1 MRKRILVIL
10 LLLFGLIAVSIPQL
24 IAQGNRIAFLQVIDN
39 EPFESQPLALDES
52 VSFYFDRRVD
62 CATAQAAFSITP
74 FVDGDLSCDE
84 YSLTF
89 SPIEEYERNT
99 DYTFQLAPTIV
110 ALDGTPLLDP
120 FLTTYT
126 SVGFLEVAEVFP
138 TAEGGYVPADSDITI
153 IFDRPVI
160 PLLMSTEM
168 DELPDPLQILPATE
182 GVGEWINTSMYVF
195 SPSQPLKGGTTYTA
209 SVPSGL
215 EAVDGSS
222 LETPVVWT
230 FETSPPEIVSI
241 NPSPDST
248 DMLLDPEIQVRF
260 SQPMNQQTVE
270 DAFYLKLDSLAA
282 TSDIA
287 GEFEWAPDGQ
297 GFKFTPDVQ
306 LELASVYNVGLEGEV
321 SSLSGST
328 DLKGQRTW
336 QYSTLPYPAIIG
348 TDPVDGAEGVS
359 RSGFTIYFAS
369 PMNVETLPDKII
381 IQPDPPVEP
390 RFYYSDWSYRY
401 SVSFGAQADTE
412 YTISIL
418 PGMEDIYGNAIESSQ
433 DVTFDIK
440 FVTAPRPP
448 TLGMKTP
455 GAVGFYNAYREPT
468 QLYMYHRGV
477 ETVDL
482 ELYTVPIRE
491 FIRSLTNDE
500 YYDPTEP
507 FNPQSSDLQREWTI
521 TSNTQRNITRYE
533 LLALGEIEGRGGV
546 TCEGAPPSRLRVGD
560 TAIVVTEPDALRA
573 RPLPGEG
580 EPVELLYRD
589 YVVPLVAG
597 PECVNGY
604 VWWQVQLRDES
615 VAWVAEGD
623 TTEYYLDL
631 RDASQETEITVSDEN
646 NGQLSP
652 GLYFLNIESDQIAE
666 DRYSRTRHF
675 LNVATSVL
683 TVKQTIDEILVWVTD
698 VDSGK
703 PIVGEQIDIYSERA
717 FVIGQGVTDEQGIV
731 RIEIPRTRDLYTRFI
746 AILDSDNHF
755 GVGYSSWTN
764 GLEPYQFGQSYS
776 YYPESFQTYL
786 YTDRPVYRTDQ
797 PVYFRGIVR
806 SKDDVTYTTPPFES
820 VPVQITD
827 ARGEVVYEED
837 VELTPFGT
845 FSDSFDIAPEGSLG
859 SYSIRVSLP
868 SEHEYRREG
877 GSVSF
882 LVAEYRLPEYQV
894 DMSAVTPEIAQGET
908 GTVELEGSYYF
919 GGKVSNANV
928 TYTVTA
934 SPFYFNYEGEG
945 YYDFNDYNYDDY
957 GYEYYGS
964 YGGFITEGQTTT
976 DAVGIANIDIVGDLK
991 DSTQSQTFRVEA
1003 GLQDEASQTIY
1014 ASSSF
1019 IVHKGLLYVG
1029 ARAASY
1035 VSTANEENTV
1045 NIIAVDWDS
1054 NPIANQ
1060 TIDVEVVERRWS
1072 SIQEQDPNTGDTV
1085 WTWEVEEIPVTT
1097 GEVVTGDDG
1106 KAEFVYTPPN
1116 GGTFKVK
1123 VTTRDSEGTEIVAST
1138 FSWVSSR
1145 SYVSWRQDNDDSVEL
1160 VPEQT
1165 DYSVGDTAK
1174 ILITSPY
1181 QGTSEALISIERGG
1195 VITVEHVT
1203 MESNS
1208 LIYEFEI
1215 LPEYAPNIYVSVF
1228 IVKAV
1233 DETNPIASYRMG
1245 ITRLLVDIDQKELNI
1260 DISADREQASPQET
1274 VQYTVKVTDYKGDP
1288 VVAEVGVGVTD
1299 LAALSLRPRNSGPL
1313 LERFYSPQSLAVR
1326 TSTSLVFNG
1335 DEVTA
1340 ELAEEKG
1347 GGGGI
1352 FDAGILNL
1360 RGEFIDTP
1368 YWNPSAVTNEDGI
1381 AVLDVRLPDNLTT
1394 WRLDARALTD
1404 GSDGVM
1410 LLGEDDFDLLSTRPL
1425 IIRPVTPRF
1434 FIVEDKVLLSAV
1446 VNNNTSQELSGR
1458 VSIENIVGLTVT
1470 EGTEL
1475 VQEVTIPAQGRTRV
1489 SWEVTVQDVET
1500 VAPFFV
1506 VRTDDDEYTDA
1517 SISPVALDFDGTLP
1531 VYRYEAPETVGTA
1544 GSLRDGGVRVEAIL
1558 MPRNFDVRSGELEV
1572 KIDKSLAG
1580 VTNDSLTY
1588 LRRNTLK
1595 YWECTPT
1602 IIHRF
1607 LPNIVTY
1614 RALNELGLAEAELK
1628 ENLDDVISEGLQEL
1642 YARQRSDGS
1651 WGWCSIRYS
1660 DPMTT
1665 AFALIGLAEAQKQGY
1680 PVSDNVLSR
1689 AREYLSFQMIT
1700 PSLNVDQWRLNRQA
1714 FLLYA
1719 LAYSGEP
1726 DVARSVTLFDSVERM
1741 NLDAIAY
1748 LAKTLYIINPDDH
1761 ERLDVLAQYM
1771 LNSAVTRATGVFFE
1785 ETYIDRWNWSSN
1797 VRSTALI
1804 LDALIKIN
1812 PESEILPNI
1821 VRHLV
1826 SVREGRHWG
1835 SRQENT
1841 WSIMALTN
1849 WMLATGELN
1858 PSYEFNVTVNDE
1870 SKLEDI
1876 AVPANV
1882 LESTELLVDVSE
1894 LIQRETNLIEF
1905 GRTDGEGAMYYT
1917 AYLTLDLPV
1926 PEIEPFSRGV
1936 EISRTY
1942 TRIDDDTETPIDNA
1956 VVGETIQVRLR
1967 IVVPSTLRYVVIE
1980 DYFPAGA
1987 EAIDPNLGGSEQLG
2001 TRPRGGP
2008 ADNPRQYGWG
2018 WWYFDNVQFR
2028 DEKAVIYAN
2037 YLPKG
2042 VYEYIYTIRPG
2053 VEGTYNVIPPIVQE
2067 MNFPEVYGRG
2077 DGMAFTITR

>member
-1 MRKRILVIL
+1 MRRRILFLL
-10 LLLFGLIAVSIPQL
+10 LLLFGLVAVSIPQL
-24 IAQGNRIAFLQVIDN
+24 IAQGNRIAFLQVVDN
-39 EPFESQPLALDES
+39 EPFVGAPLALDES

-62 CATAQAAFSITP
+62 CATAQAAFSVTP
-74 FVDGDLSCDE
+74 FVDGSLSCDE

-89 SPIEEYERNT
+89 SPTNEYERDT
-99 DYTFQLAPTIV
+99 EYTFQLAPTIE

-120 FLTTYT
+120 FVATYT

-138 TAEGGYVPADSDITI
+138 TAEGGFVPANSDVTI

-160 PLLMSTEM
+160 PLLMSTEL
-168 DELPDPLQILPATE
+168 DELPDPLQILPETE

-195 SPSQPLKGGTTYTA
+195 TPSQPLKGGTTYTA
-209 SVPSGL
+209 SVVAGL
-215 EAVDGSS
+215 EAVDGST
-222 LETPVVWT
+222 LEAPVVWT
-230 FETSPPEIVSI
+230 FETSPPEITSI
-241 NPSPDST
+241 NPSPGEVDL
-248 DMLLDPEIQVRF
+248 LLDPEIQVRF

-270 DAFYLKLDSLAA
+270 DAFYLRLDSLAA
-282 TSDIA
+282 TPDIT
-287 GEFEWAPDGQ
+287 GTFEWSEDGQ
-297 GFKFTPDVQ
+297 GFMFTPDEQ

-328 DLKGQRTW
+328 DLRGQRTW
-336 QYSTLPYPAIIG
+336 SYSTLPYPEIVG

-359 RSGFTIYFAS
+359 RGGFTIYFAS
-369 PMNVETLPDKII
+369 PMNVETLPDKITI
-381 IQPDPPVEP
+381 EPEPPVEP

-401 SVSFGAQADTE
+401 SVSFGAQASTT
-412 YTISIL
+412 YTITIA
-418 PGMEDIYGNAIESSQ
+418 PGMEDIYGNTINTGTDLEI
-433 DVTFDIK
+433 TYT
-440 FVTAPRPP
+440 TAPRPP

-455 GAVGFYNAYREPT
+455 SPVGFYNAYREPT
-468 QLYMYHRGV
+468 QLFMYHRGV
-477 ETVDL
+477 ESVDL
-482 ELYTVPIRE
+482 DLYRVPIRD
-491 FIRSLTNDE
+491 FILSLTNDE
-500 YYDPTEP
+500 YYDPTDP
-507 FNPQSSDLQREWTI
+507 FTPRQSELEREWTI
-521 TSNTQRNITRYE
+521 QSNTPENITRYE
-533 LLALGEIEGRGGV
+533 LLSLGETAGRGGF
-546 TCEGAPPSRLRVGD
+546 TCEGAPPSRLRIGD

-573 RPLPGEG
+573 RPQPAEG
-580 EPVELLYRD
+580 DPVELLYRD
-589 YVVPLVAG
+589 YVLPVVGG
-597 PECVNGY
+597 PQCVNGF
-604 VWWQVQLRDES
+604 VWWQVQLRDETL
-615 VAWVAEGD
+615 AWVAEGD
-623 TTEYYLDL
+623 TTEYYLDI
-631 RDASQETEITVSDEN
+631 RDAAQETEITVADES
-646 NGQLSP
+646 NGQLDP
-652 GLYFLNIESDQIAE
+652 GLYFLSLDSPELDE
-666 DRYSRTRHF
+666 ERFSRTDVF
-675 LNVATSVL
+675 MNVATSVL
-683 TVKQTIDEILVWVTD
+683 TVKQTIDEMVVWATD

-703 PIVGEQIDIYSERA
+703 PIVGEQIDIYNARG
-717 FVIGQGVTDEQGIV
+717 FVIAQGTTNDEGIA
-731 RIEIPRTRDLYTRFI
+731 RIEIPQTRDLYTRFV
-746 AILDSDNHF
+746 AVLSTDDHF

-776 YYPESFQTYL
+776 FYPRSYETYL

-806 SKDDVTYTTPPFES
+806 SKDDVTYTPPPFDT
-820 VPVQITD
+820 VPVRITD
-827 ARGEVVYEED
+827 ARGEVVYSED
-837 VELTPFGT
+837 VELTEFGT
-845 FSDSFDIAPEGSLG
+845 FSDSFEIAPEGSLG
-859 SYSIRVSLP
+859 SYRVSVSLP
-868 SEHEYRREG
+868 SEHEYRSEG

-894 DMSAVTPEIAQGET
+894 EMNAITPEISQGET
-908 GTVELEGSYYF
+908 GTVELEGSYFF
-919 GGKVSNANV
+919 GGKVSNATVN
-928 TYTVTA
+928 YTVTS
-934 SPFYFNYEGEG
+934 SPYNFRYEGEG
-945 YYDFNDYNYDDY
+945 YYDFNDFNYDDY
-957 GYEYYGS
+957 GYEYRGS
-964 YGGFITEGQTTT
+964 YGGFVTEGQTTT
-976 DAVGIANIDIVGDLK
+976 DSVGIAEIDVVGDLR

-1003 GLQDEASQTIY
+1003 GLQDEAGQTIF

-1019 IVHKGLLYVG
+1019 IVHKGLIYVG
-1029 ARAASY
+1029 ARAADY
-1035 VSTANEENTV
+1035 VSTANEESTI

-1060 TIDVEVVERRWS
+1060 EIDVEVVERRWS
-1072 SIQEQDPNTGDTV
+1072 NIQEQDPNTGETV

-1097 GEVVTGDDG
+1097 GEVTTDDDG
-1106 KAEFVYTPPN
+1106 KAQFVYTPPN
-1116 GGTFKVK
+1116 GGTFKII
-1123 VTTRDSEGTEIVAST
+1123 VTSRDSEGTEIRAST
-1138 FSWVSSR
+1138 FSWVSSS
-1145 SYVSWRQDNDDSVEL
+1145 SYVSWRQENDDSVEL

-1165 DYSVGDTAK
+1165 EYSVGDTAE

-1181 QGTSEALISIERGG
+1181 QGASEALISIERGG
-1195 VITVEHVT
+1195 VISVEHVT

-1228 IVKAV
+1228 LVKAV
-1233 DETNPIASYRMG
+1233 DESNPIASYRMG
-1245 ITRLLVDIDQKELNI
+1245 MTRLLVDIDQKELNI

-1274 VQYTVKVTDYKGDP
+1274 VQYTVEVTDYKGDP

-1313 LERFYSPQSLAVR
+1313 LETFYSPQSLSVR

-1352 FDAGILNL
+1352 FDSGILNL

-1368 YWNPSAVTNEDGI
+1368 YWNPTAVTNEDGI

-1410 LLGEDDFDLLSTRPL
+1410 LLGEETFDLLSTRPL

-1434 FIVEDKVLLSAV
+1434 FIVDDTVLLSAV
-1446 VNNNTSQELSGR
+1446 VNNNTSEELSGR
-1458 VSIENIVGLTVT
+1458 VSIENIEGLTVT

-1475 VQEVTIPAQGRTRV
+1475 VQNVTVPAQGRTRV
-1489 SWEVTVQDVET
+1489 SWEVTVQDVES

-1517 SISPVALDFDGTLP
+1517 SISPVGTDFDGTLP
-1531 VYRYEAPETVGTA
+1531 VYRYEAPETVGTS
-1544 GSLRDGGVRVEAIL
+1544 GTLRDGGVRVESVL
-1558 MPRNFDVRSGELEV
+1558 MPRDFDVRSGELDI

-1580 VTNDSLTY
+1580 VTNDSLRY
-1588 LRRNTLK
+1588 LRRDTTR
-1595 YWECTPT
+1595 YWECTAT

-1614 RALNELGLAEAELK
+1614 RALNELGLAEPDLK
-1628 ENLDDVISEGLQEL
+1628 DNLDDVVSEGLQEL

-1651 WGWCSIRYS
+1651 WGWCSPRYS
-1660 DPMTT
+1660 HPLST
-1665 AFALIGLAEAQKQGY
+1665 AFVLIGLSEAKKQGY
-1680 PVSDNVLSR
+1680 PVSDNVIDR
-1689 AREYLSFQMIT
+1689 AQEYLSFQMVT
-1700 PSLNVDQWRLNRQA
+1700 PSLNVSQWQLNRQA

-1726 DVARSVTLFDSVERM
+1726 DVARSVTLFDSIERM

-1748 LAKTLYIINPDDH
+1748 LAKTLYIINPDDR

-1771 LNSAVTRATGVFFE
+1771 LNNAVTRATGVFFE
-1785 ETYIDRWNWSSN
+1785 ETYVDRWNWSTDI
-1797 VRSTALI
+1797 RSTALV
-1804 LDALIKIN
+1804 LDALIKIR
-1812 PESEILPNI
+1812 PDSDILPNI

-1826 SVREGRHWG
+1826 SVREERHWS

-1858 PSYEFNVTVNDE
+1858 PSYEFSVAVNGDE
-1870 SKLEDI
+1870 KLNEV
-1876 AVPANV
+1876 AVPATV
-1882 LESTELLVDVSE
+1882 LEPVALMVDVSE
-1894 LIQRETNLIEF
+1894 LIQRESNLIEF
-1905 GRTDGEGAMYYT
+1905 ARTDGEGAMYYT
-1917 AYLTLDLPV
+1917 AYVELDLPV

-1942 TRIDDDTETPIDNA
+1942 TRIDDEDETPIDSA

-1967 IVVPSTLRYVVIE
+1967 IVAPSTLRYVVIE
-1980 DYFPAGA
+1980 DWFPAGA
-1987 EAIDPNLGGSEQLG
+1987 EAINPNLEGSEQLG

-2008 ADNPRQYGWG
+2008 AESPRRYGWG
-2018 WWYFDNVQFR
+2018 WWYFDNVEFR
-2028 DEKAVIYAN
+2028 DEKAVIYAS

-2042 VYEYIYTIRPG
+2042 VYEYIYTIRPS
-2053 VEGTYNVIPPIVQE
+2053 VEGTYNVIPPIAQE

-2077 DGMAFTITR
+2077 DGMAFTITQ

>member
-1 MRKRILVIL
+1 MRRRMLLLL
-10 LLLFGLIAVSIPQL
+10 LLLFGLIAVSMPQL
-24 IAQGNRIAFLQVIDN
+24 IAQGNRIAFVQVIDS
-39 EPFESQPLALDES
+39 EPYVSQPLALDEA

-62 CATAQAAFSITP
+62 CGTAQAAFSVQP
-74 FVDGDLSCDE
+74 FVDGSLSCDE

-89 SPIEEYERNT
+89 TPTAEYERDT
-99 DYTFQLAPTIV
+99 SYTFQLAPTIE

-120 FLTTYT
+120 FVATYN

-138 TAEGGYVPADSDITI
+138 TAEGGFIPANSDVTI

-160 PLLMSTEM
+160 PLLMSTEI

-195 SPSQPLKGGTTYTA
+195 TPSQPLKGGTTYTA
-209 SVPSGL
+209 SVAAGL
-215 EAVDGSS
+215 EAVDGSV
-222 LETPVVWT
+222 LDIPIVWT
-230 FETSPPEIVSI
+230 FQTAPPEITSI
-241 NPSPDST
+241 NPSPGET
-248 DMLLDPEIQVRF
+248 DLILDPEVQVRF
-260 SQPMNQQTVE
+260 SQPMNQQSVE
-270 DAFYLKLDSLAA
+270 DAFYMRLDSLAV
-282 TSDIA
+282 TPDIT
-287 GEFEWAPDGQ
+287 GTFEWAEDGQ
-297 GFKFTPDVQ
+297 GFRFISDTQ
-306 LELASVYNVGLEGEV
+306 LELASVYNLGLDGEV

-328 DLKGQRTW
+328 DLRGQRTW
-336 QYSTLPYPAIIG
+336 SYSTVPYPAIVG

-359 RSGFTIYFAS
+359 RGGFTIYFAS
-369 PMNVETLPDKII
+369 PMNIETLPDKITI
-381 IQPDPPVEP
+381 EPTPDVEP

-401 SVSFGAQADTE
+401 SVSFGAQADTT
-412 YTISIL
+412 YTVTIAS
-418 PGMEDIYGNAIESSQ
+418 GMEDIYGNPITMGT
-433 DVTFDIK
+433 DVSFTYT
-440 FVTAPRPP
+440 TAPRPP

-455 GAVGFYNAYREPT
+455 GAVGFYNAYLEPT
-468 QLYMYHRGV
+468 QLYMYHRGI
-477 ETVDL
+477 ESVDL
-482 ELYTVPIRE
+482 SLYRVPTRDFVLI
-491 FIRSLTNDE
+491 LTDDE
-500 YYDPTEP
+500 YYDPTDAYT
-507 FNPQSSDLQREWTI
+507 PQQTNIQREWTI
-521 TSNTQRNITRYE
+521 LSNTQRNITRYE
-533 LLALGEIEGRGGV
+533 LLALGELEGRGGV
-546 TCEGAPPSRLRVGD
+546 TCDGAPPSRLRVGD

-573 RPLPGEG
+573 RPLPAEG
-580 EPVELLYRD
+580 DPVELLYRD
-589 YVVPLVAG
+589 YVLPVVGG
-597 PECVNGY
+597 PQCINSL
-604 VWWQVQLRDES
+604 VWWQVQLRDETL
-615 VAWVAEGD
+615 AWVAEGD

-631 RDASQETEITVSDEN
+631 RDAAQETEVTIADDN
-646 NGQLSP
+646 NGQLDP
-652 GLYFLNIESDQIAE
+652 GLYFLELDSPQLDE
-666 DRYSRTRHF
+666 YHYSRTELF
-675 LNVATSVL
+675 LNVATTVL
-683 TVKQTIDEILVWVTD
+683 TVKQTIDEMVVWATD
-698 VDSGK
+698 VNTGK
-703 PIVGEQIDIYSERA
+703 PIVGEDIEIYNERGFIIA
-717 FVIGQGVTDEQGIV
+717 EGVTDEQGIV
-731 RIEIPRTRDLYTRFI
+731 RIEIPRTRDLYTRFV
-746 AILDSDNHF
+746 AVLNSDNHF

-776 YYPESFQTYL
+776 YYPQQFQTYL

-806 SKDDVTYTTPPFES
+806 SKDDVTYTTPPFET
-820 VPVQITD
+820 VPVRITD
-827 ARGEVVYEED
+827 ARGEVVYQED

-859 SYSIRVSLP
+859 SYRVSVSLP

-894 DMSAVTPEIAQGET
+894 EMNAVTPEISQGDT
-908 GTVELEGSYYF
+908 GIVELEGSYFF

-928 TYTVTA
+928 NYTVT
-934 SPFYFNYEGEG
+934 STPYNFRYDGDG
-945 YYDFNDYNYDDY
+945 YYDFNDFNYDDY
-957 GYEYYGS
+957 GYEYRGS

-976 DAVGIANIDIVGDLK
+976 DSVGIAEIEVVGSLEDA
-991 DSTQSQTFRVEA
+991 TQSQTYRIEA
-1003 GLQDEASQTIY
+1003 GLQDEASQTIF

-1019 IVHKGLLYVG
+1019 VVHKGLIYVG
-1029 ARAASY
+1029 ARAANY
-1035 VSTANEENTV
+1035 VSTANEESTI

-1085 WTWEVEEIPVTT
+1085 WTWAVEEIPVTT

-1106 KAEFVYTPPN
+1106 KAQFVYTPPN

-1123 VTTRDSEGTEIVAST
+1123 VSSRDEDGTEIVAST

-1145 SYVSWRQDNDDSVEL
+1145 SYVSWRQENDDSVEL

-1195 VITVEHVT
+1195 VISVEHVT

-1208 LIYEFEI
+1208 LIYEFEV
-1215 LPEYAPNIYVSVF
+1215 LPEHAPNIYVSVF
-1228 IVKAV
+1228 IVKEI
-1233 DETNPIASYRMG
+1233 DDTHPIASYRMG
-1245 ITRLLVDIDQKELNI
+1245 ITRLLVDIDQKELSI
-1260 DISADREQASPQET
+1260 EIEADREQASPQET

-1352 FDAGILNL
+1352 FDSGILDL

-1404 GSDGVM
+1404 GSDGVT
-1410 LLGEDDFDLLSTRPL
+1410 LLGEDTFDLLSTRPL

-1458 VSIENIVGLTVT
+1458 VSIENIEGLTVT

-1475 VQEVTIPAQGRTRV
+1475 VQNVTIPAQGRTRV
-1489 SWEVTVQDVET
+1489 SWEVTVQDVES

-1506 VRTDDDEYTDA
+1506 VRSDNDEYTDA

-1531 VYRYEAPETVGTA
+1531 VYRYEAPETVGTS
-1544 GSLRDGGVRVEAIL
+1544 GTLRDGGVRVEAIL
-1558 MPRNFDVRSGELEV
+1558 MPRNFDVRSGELDV

-1588 LRRNTLK
+1588 LERDTRK
-1595 YWECTPT
+1595 YRECTPT
-1602 IIHRF
+1602 LVHRF
-1607 LPNIVTY
+1607 LPNIVTF
-1614 RALNELGLAEAELK
+1614 RALNELGLAEPELK
-1628 ENLDDVISEGLQEL
+1628 ENLDDVVSEGLQEL

-1651 WGWCSIRYS
+1651 WGWCTQRYS
-1660 DPMTT
+1660 DPVTT

-1680 PVSDNVLSR
+1680 PVSEDVIAR
-1689 AREYLSFQMIT
+1689 AQEYLSFQMIT
-1700 PSLNVDQWRLNRQA
+1700 PSLNVEQWRLNRQA
-1714 FLLYA
+1714 FFLYA

-1726 DVARSVTLFDSVERM
+1726 DVARSVTLFDSLERM
-1741 NLDAIAY
+1741 NLDAIAF
-1748 LAKTLYIINPDDH
+1748 LAKTLYIINPDDR

-1771 LNSAVTRATGVFFE
+1771 LNNAVTRATGVFFE
-1785 ETYIDRWNWSSN
+1785 ETYIDRWNWSTN
-1797 VRSTALI
+1797 VRSTALV
-1804 LDALIKIN
+1804 LDALIKIR
-1812 PESEILPNI
+1812 PDSDILPNI

-1826 SVREGRHWG
+1826 SERDGIRWR

-1858 PSYEFNVTVNDE
+1858 PSYSFGVAVNDD
-1870 SKLEDI
+1870 SKLEDV

-1882 LESTELLVDVSE
+1882 LESVELVVDVSE

-1905 GRTDGEGAMYYT
+1905 SRTDGEGAMYYT
-1917 AYLTLDLPV
+1917 AHLTLDLPV
-1926 PEIEPFSRGV
+1926 PEIEPFSRGI

-1942 TRIDDDTETPIDNA
+1942 TRIDDETETPIDSA

-1967 IVVPSTLRYVVIE
+1967 IVAPSSLRYVVIE
-1980 DYFPAGA
+1980 DFFPAGA
-1987 EAIDPNLGGSEQLG
+1987 EAIDPNLNGSEQLG
-2001 TRPRGGP
+2001 TRPRGDR
-2008 ADNPRQYGWG
+2008 ADNPRRYGWG
-2018 WWYFDNVQFR
+2018 WWYFDNVEFR
-2028 DEKAVIYAN
+2028 DEKAVIYAS

-2042 VYEYIYTIRPG
+2042 VYEYVYTIRPG
-2053 VEGTYNVIPPIVQE
+2053 VEGKYNVIPPIAQE

-2077 DGMAFTITR
+2077 DGMAFEITR